1 MSELGKQVSLAPDMA
16 FCWLRWTVSLSSSCP
31 WFCPVKPRIP
41 SRTRW
46 QILSWSPTC
55 GLSPLNLSE
64 RNSNIYNDAFLVL
77 LHFCVNLYRLYS
89 CLHLHSYSDKHFKY
103 RSLGLAQG
111 FILMMGSY
119 MDSRVRKAWLESK
132 AICFSTLRSSVLKCI
147 KWICNNDNL

>member
-16 FCWLRWTVSLSSSCP
+16 FCWPRWTVSLSSSCP

-64 RNSNIYNDAFLVL
+64 RNSNIYNDAFLGL
-77 LHFCVNLYRLYS
+77 LHFCVNLYHLYS